1 MKRPPTPPAPPPVPL
16 APPVAEV
23 KPVDTPAHLRPH
35 HVKKHNQHLDD
46 VAALS
51 AMYDEKI
58 QRLLADAK
66 ADEAK
71 AKEKKAE
78 EKLKAEKL
86 AE

>member
-1 MKRPPTPPAPPPVPL
+1 MKRPPAPPAPPPAPP

-23 KPVDTPAHLRPH
+23 KPAETPAHRRPH

-66 ADEAK
+66 KDEAK
-71 AKEKKAE
+71 AREKKAE
-78 EKLKAEKL
+78 EKLKAEKQ